1 MEAASIL
8 DVTASKGRELFAL
21 AHSFLSGDQTSHL
34 ARAGL
39 VASAAALSLYTLN
52 RALNIRA
59 LNHGTKASF
68 DWSKEIV
75 VVTGGSGGIGGETV
89 KRLAASG
96 TTVVVLDLIPL
107 TYKKSKPASPK
118 REYSGGN
125 C

>member
-1 MEAASIL
+1 MEPAGIL
-8 DVTASKGRELFAL
+8 DVTASKGRELFTL
-21 AHSFLSGDQTSHL
+21 ARSLFSNHQTSAL
-34 ARAGL
+34 ARAGFATS
-39 VASAAALSLYTLN
+39 VVALSLYALN

-59 LNHGTKASF
+59 LNYGTKASF

-107 TYKKSKPASPK
+107 SYKKSKPASSKQEFP
-118 REYSGGN
+118 EVD